1 RMACWRVGIRTYSQG
16 VPPALPP
23 RDRAP
28 RLRPLAGIAGP
39 LAVCGVVAAVLVGR
53 ETGWAGFGVGF
64 VLALLPLPL
73 LVFTFRWIDAVL
85 PKPPRTLAFAFG
97 WGACVATLVALFA
110 NGLLVRVLTGSS
122 ATLAPSHADTLEMT
136 VIAPVV
142 EETVKAIAVLLV
154 FLHRPEA
161 FNGVLAGLVTAGM
174 SAAGFAFTE
183 NILYLGS
190 AFDQDLEWGPETA
203 LDSATVVTFVVRIV
217 LAPFAH
223 PVFTA
228 LTGIGFGLAA
238 MLGPERRGPRFGLPL
253 LGLAAAM
260 LLHSVWNASTG
271 LPFLGF
277 AAVYALVMVPVFAAL
292 CWLASSARDR
302 QLRLVRRTLPVY
314 ASAGWLSPEEPAAL
328 GSLGSRAASRRLA
341 RHRHGP
347 AGVRAVAEYQAAA
360 TTLALLRERA
370 DRGAAGPDFHTRER
384 ALLGRLWRQRV
395 VAGPLTVAS
404 ARTGPAAKAAADPA
418 AAGRAG

>member
-1 RMACWRVGIRTYSQG
+1 MTCWCRAAKPYSHR

-28 RLRPLAGIAGP
+28 RLRPLAGIAVP
-39 LAVCGVVAAVLVGR
+39 LAVCGVVAAVMVGR
-53 ETGWAGFGVGF
+53 ETGWAGFAVGLG
-64 VLALLPLPL
+64 LALLPLPV
-73 LVFTFRWIDAVL
+73 LVLTFRWIDAVL

-97 WGACVATLVALFA
+97 WGACVATLIALFA

-142 EETVKAIAVLLV
+142 EETVKAGAILLI

-190 AFDQDLEWGPETA
+190 AFDQDVAWGPVSP
-203 LDSATVVTFVVRIV
+203 LDSATVVTFVVRV
-217 LAPFAH
+217 LLAPFAH
-223 PVFTA
+223 PLFTA
-228 LTGIGFGLAA
+228 LTGLGFGLAA
-238 MLGPERRGPRFGLPL
+238 VVAPDRRALRCCLPL

-260 LLHSVWNASTG
+260 LLHSVWNASTS
-271 LPFLGF
+271 LSFLGF
-277 AAVYALVMVPVFAAL
+277 GAVYGLLMVPIFL
-292 CWLASSARDR
+292 GLGWLADTARKR
-302 QLRLVRRTLPVY
+302 QLRIVRRTLPVY

-328 GSLGSRAASRRLA
+328 GSLGSRALSRRLA
-341 RHRHGP
+341 RDRHGP
-347 AGVRAVAEYQAAA
+347 AGARAVADYQAAA

-370 DRGAAGPDFHTRER
+370 DRGAAGPDFRTRER
-384 ALLGRLWRQRV
+384 ALLGRLWRQRA
-395 VAGPLTVAS
+395 VAAPPTVAAAAARRDGPLAE
-404 ARTGPAAKAAADPA
+404 
-418 AAGRAG
+418 